1 MSPEFSWQKKQKE
14 KEMSHMT
21 DPYTRKVCGRL
32 PVFSLSTQEA
42 RQEDGGFRC
51 SWAISSK
58 SVSKQREN

>member
-1 MSPEFSWQKKQKE
+1 MSPEFPGRRSKKR